1 MSVLNVVYVGP
12 SLSGRRTS
20 LMHVLKTAGLTVDL
34 ETLFTRDKHTF
45 TWQIGE
51 LRLLVSAALTELSSR
66 FVYEEVDDPSVV
78 PRGRRELEYIRNA
91 DGILFV
97 IDRQQARILH
107 SLDRL
112 ERLRLEFSLRGL
124 DLDTRPVVFQV
135 NKSDCRD
142 LCSME
147 WVRENFQVSR
157 CDYIESVAARG
168 IGAVE
173 SLSRLLELILSA
185 PVQ

>member
-112 ERLRLEFSLRGL
+112 ERL
-124 DLDTRPVVFQV
+124 
-135 NKSDCRD
+135 
-142 LCSME
+142 
-147 WVRENFQVSR
+147 
-157 CDYIESVAARG
+157 
-168 IGAVE
+168 
-173 SLSRLLELILSA
+173 
-185 PVQ
+185 